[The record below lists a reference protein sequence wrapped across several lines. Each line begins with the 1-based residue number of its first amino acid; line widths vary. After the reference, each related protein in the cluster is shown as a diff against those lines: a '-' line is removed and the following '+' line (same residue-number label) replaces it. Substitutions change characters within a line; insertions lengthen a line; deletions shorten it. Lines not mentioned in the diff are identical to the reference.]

1 MDYELLK
8 VVEAIKQ
15 KISNKYLFSSFEVN
29 LRDDND
35 SIGFYFQHKD
45 VKDDS
50 NLVKN
55 ILKDF
60 IALLK
65 ENGYKFKHSNLFP
78 NPIQTTEITYDTR
91 RPNDT
96 TEDLYALVRIK

>member
-15 KISNKYLFSSFEVN
+15 KISNKHLFSSFEMD

-35 SIGFYFQHKD
+35 SIGFYFQHKN
-45 VKDDS
+45 VKDNS
-50 NLVKN
+50 GLVEN
-55 ILKDF
+55 ILEDS
-60 IALLK
+60 IALLNEK
-65 ENGYKFKHSNLFP
+65 GYKFKHSSLFP
-78 NPIQTTEITYDTR
+78 NPIQTTEITHDTR